1 MASAL
6 QHIDR
11 TVPAGGPDMS
21 QATIL
26 VVDDELGPRES
37 LRMILKPSYE
47 VITAEGGARALE
59 VLRERRVDVVTLDLK
74 MPGLSGTEVLEAVK
88 AFDPRIEVII
98 ITGYGS
104 LKSATDAIR
113 HGVADYIAK
122 PFNVAEIL
130 SVVDRAVA
138 RREQA
143 IRVDS
148 LLKGL
153 DAEGAAAE
161 RRGGSPFAL
170 LRQRLRALMPGDPA
184 APAAA
189 PVDSLEFVKVL
200 AATLESKD
208 AYTHGHSQRVAH
220 YAAILG
226 HELGLTDRELREL
239 QIASFLH
246 DIGKVGVCEQYIKKE
261 GRLTPDEWA
270 VVRGHPEKGAEL
282 IAPLRLGTAVLSAVR
297 HHHERIDGRGFPDRL
312 GGSDLSVTARIV
324 CIADAYDAMTSD
336 RPYRRALS
344 RDAARQEL
352 KRCAGTQ
359 FDLDFVERFLRVLD
373 RHPWLDTPPEPDPAD
388 PTVTP
393 EVWPDVRLVGG
404 HA

>member
-1 MASAL
+1 
-6 QHIDR
+6 
-11 TVPAGGPDMS
+11 MS

-47 VITAEGGARALE
+47 VLTAETGAKALE
-59 VLRERRVDVVTLDLK
+59 LIHSNRVDVVTLDLK
-74 MPGLSGTEVLEAVK
+74 MPGLSGTEVMEAVK
-88 AFDPRIEVII
+88 GLDPRIEVVI

-104 LKSATDAIR
+104 LKSATEAIR

-138 RREQA
+138 RRDQA
-143 IRVDS
+143 LKAEA

-153 DAEGAAAE
+153 DVEGTGLPADGD
-161 RRGGSPFAL
+161 RRIVSGFAG
-170 LRQRLRALMPGDPA
+170 LRQRLRGYMHRDA
-184 APAAA
+184 AVPVTA
-189 PVDSLEFVKVL
+189 PIDSIEFVKVL
-200 AATLESKD
+200 AAALESKD
-208 AYTHGHSQRVAH
+208 SYTHGHSQRVAH

-226 HELGLTDRELREL
+226 QDLGLTDRELRDL

-246 DIGKVGVCEQYIKKE
+246 DIGKVGVCEQYIKKQ
-261 GRLTPDEWA
+261 GRLTPEEWA

-282 IAPLRLGTAVLSAVR
+282 IGPLRLGPAILSAVR
-297 HHHERIDGRGFPDRL
+297 HHHERVDGRGFPDRL
-312 GGSDLSVTARIV
+312 GGTDLSTTARIV

-352 KRCAGTQ
+352 KRCGGTQ
-359 FDLDFVERFLRVLD
+359 FDLEYVERFLRLLD
-373 RHPWLDTPPEPDPAD
+373 KHPWLDEGRDPSAPDLPAA
-388 PTVTP
+388 PG
-393 EVWPDVRLVGG
+393 VWPGGLLAGG

>member
-1 MASAL
+1 
-6 QHIDR
+6 
-11 TVPAGGPDMS
+11 MS

-47 VITAEGGARALE
+47 VLTAESGARALE
-59 VLRERRVDVVTLDLK
+59 LLRERRVDVVTLDLK

-88 AFDPRIEVII
+88 GLDPRIEVII

-104 LKSATDAIR
+104 LKSATEAIR
-113 HGVADYIAK
+113 YGVADYIAK

-138 RREQA
+138 RRDQA
-143 IRVDS
+143 LKVDA

-153 DAEGAAAE
+153 EADGGTGDGE
-161 RRGGSPFAL
+161 RRAGSAFAA
-170 LRQRLRALMPGDPA
+170 LRQRLRGLVQREPGQR
-184 APAAA
+184 AAA
-189 PVDSLEFVKVL
+189 PIDSLEFVKVL
-200 AATLESKD
+200 AAALESKD

-226 HELGLTDRELREL
+226 QDLGLSDRELRDL
-239 QIASFLH
+239 QIGSFLH
-246 DIGKVGVCEQYIKKE
+246 DIGKVGVCEQYIKKQ
-261 GRLTPDEWA
+261 GRLTPEEWA
-270 VVRGHPEKGAEL
+270 VVRAHPEKGAEL
-282 IAPLRLGTAVLSAVR
+282 IAPLRLGPAVVSAVR

-373 RHPWLDTPPEPDPAD
+373 KHPWLDQNSEAPVKNGRVVSGA
-388 PTVTP
+388 
-393 EVWPDVRLVGG
+393 WAGGILAGG

>member
-1 MASAL
+1 M
-6 QHIDR
+6 H
-11 TVPAGGPDMS
+11 
-21 QATIL
+21 QATVL

-47 VITAEGGARALE
+47 VLTADSGAKALE
-59 VLRERRVDVVTLDLK
+59 VVRERPVDLVTLDLK
-74 MPGLSGTEVLEAVK
+74 MPGLSGNEVLEGIK
-88 AFDPRIEVII
+88 AFDPRIEVVI

-104 LKSATDAIR
+104 LKSATEAIR

-122 PFNVAEIL
+122 PFNVAEIV
-130 SVVDRAVA
+130 SVVDRTVA

-143 IRVDS
+143 LRAEA

-153 DAEGAAAE
+153 DADDGSASGRGAAG
-161 RRGGSPFAL
+161 RQFPGFAA
-170 LRQRLRALMPGDPA
+170 LRQRLAGMIGRDGRASGV
-184 APAAA
+184 
-189 PVDSLEFVKVL
+189 PVVDQLEFVKVL
-200 AATLESKD
+200 AGALESKD

-226 HELGLTDRELREL
+226 QDLGLSDRELREL

-246 DIGKVGVCEQYIKKE
+246 DIGKVGVCEQYIRKQ
-261 GRLTPDEWA
+261 GRLTSEEWA

-282 IAPLRLGTAVLSAVR
+282 IGPLRFGQAIVSAVR
-297 HHHERIDGRGFPDRL
+297 HHHERVDGRGFPDRL
-312 GGSDLSVTARIV
+312 GGADLSVNARIV

-336 RPYRRALS
+336 RPYRRALG

-352 KRCAGTQ
+352 NRCAGTQ
-359 FDLDFVERFLRVLD
+359 FDLDYVERFLGLLD
-373 RHPWLDTPPEPDPAD
+373 RHPWLDAEEERAD
-388 PTVTP
+388 GAEAFAARRRWTALQL
-393 EVWPDVRLVGG
+393 VRG

>member
-1 MASAL
+1 
-6 QHIDR
+6 
-11 TVPAGGPDMS
+11 MS

-47 VITAEGGARALE
+47 VLTAETGAKALE
-59 VLRERRVDVVTLDLK
+59 FVRSTRVDVVTLDLK
-74 MPGLSGTEVLEAVK
+74 MPGLSGTEVMEAVK
-88 AFDPRIEVII
+88 GLDPRIEVII

-104 LKSATDAIR
+104 LKSATEAIR

-130 SVVDRAVA
+130 SVVDRAVT
-138 RREQA
+138 RRDQA
-143 IRVDS
+143 LKADA
-148 LLKGL
+148 LLRGL
-153 DAEGAAAE
+153 DADALAAGAEE
-161 RRGGSPFAL
+161 RRLVSGFAA
-170 LRQRLRALMPGDPA
+170 LRQRLRGLVQREPGQPPA
-184 APAAA
+184 P
-189 PVDSLEFVKVL
+189 PIDSLEFVKVL
-200 AATLESKD
+200 AAALESKD

-226 HELGLTDRELREL
+226 QELGLGDRELRDL

-246 DIGKVGVCEQYIKKE
+246 DIGKVGVCEQYIKKQ
-261 GRLTPDEWA
+261 GRLTPEEWA

-282 IAPLRLGTAVLSAVR
+282 IGPLRLGPAILSAVR
-297 HHHERIDGRGFPDRL
+297 HHHERVDGRGFPDRL

-324 CIADAYDAMTSD
+324 CIADAYDAMTSH
-336 RPYRRALS
+336 RPYRRALT

-359 FDLDFVERFLRVLD
+359 FDLEYVERFLRLLD
-373 RHPWLDTPPEPDPAD
+373 KHPWLDEGSDSAAD
-388 PTVTP
+388 GGSGTRAG
-393 EVWPDVRLVGG
+393 WPGSLLAGG

>member
-1 MASAL
+1 
-6 QHIDR
+6 
-11 TVPAGGPDMS
+11 MS

-37 LRMILKPSYE
+37 LRMILKPSYD
-47 VITAEGGARALE
+47 VLTAETGARALE
-59 VLRERRVDVVTLDLK
+59 LLAAHRVDVVTLDLK
-74 MPGLSGTEVLEAVK
+74 MPGLSGTEVLEAIK
-88 AFDPRIEVII
+88 ARDPRIEVII

-104 LKSATDAIR
+104 LKSATEAIR

-130 SVVDRAVA
+130 AVVDRAVA

-143 IRVDS
+143 LKAEM
-148 LLKGL
+148 LLRGL
-153 DAEGAAAE
+153 EGE
-161 RRGGSPFAL
+161 GGDPDRRAGSPFAA
-170 LRQRLRALMPGDPA
+170 LRARLRGIGKREPG

-189 PVDSLEFVKVL
+189 SVDSLEFVRVL
-200 AATLESKD
+200 AGALESKD
-208 AYTHGHSQRVAH
+208 AYTVGHSQRVAH

-226 HELGLTDRELREL
+226 QDLGLTDRELREL

-246 DIGKVGVCEQYIKKE
+246 DIGKVGVCEEYIKKQ
-261 GRLTPDEWA
+261 GRLTAEEWA

-282 IAPLRLGTAVLSAVR
+282 IAPLKLGAAVLSAVR

-312 GGSDLSVTARIV
+312 GGSDLSVTARVV

-336 RPYRRALS
+336 RPYRRALP

-359 FDLDFVERFLRVLD
+359 FDLDYVERFLRLLG
-373 RHPWLDTPPEPDPAD
+373 RYPWLDTDPTPEPVEPA
-388 PTVTP
+388 PGL
-393 EVWPDVRLVGG
+393 WPNVRLAGG

>member
-1 MASAL
+1 
-6 QHIDR
+6 
-11 TVPAGGPDMS
+11 MS

-47 VITAEGGARALE
+47 VLTAESGARALDL
-59 VLRERRVDVVTLDLK
+59 LRGHRVDVVTLDLK

-88 AFDPRIEVII
+88 GLDPRIEVVI

-104 LKSATDAIR
+104 LKSATEAIR

-130 SVVDRAVA
+130 SIVDRAVA
-138 RREQA
+138 RRDQA
-143 IRVDS
+143 LRAEA

-153 DAEGAAAE
+153 DVDGGTGDGE
-161 RRGGSPFAL
+161 RRVVSGFAA
-170 LRQRLRALMPGDPA
+170 LRQRLRGLVQREPGQPA
-184 APAAA
+184 ATPI
-189 PVDSLEFVKVL
+189 DSLEFVKVL
-200 AATLESKD
+200 AAALESKD

-220 YAAILG
+220 YAAILAQDV
-226 HELGLTDRELREL
+226 GLTDRELRDL

-246 DIGKVGVCEQYIKKE
+246 DIGKVGVCEQYIKKQ
-261 GRLTPDEWA
+261 GRLTPEEWA

-282 IAPLRLGTAVLSAVR
+282 IGPLHLGPAILSAVR
-297 HHHERIDGRGFPDRL
+297 HHHERVDGRGFPDRL

-336 RPYRRALS
+336 RPYRHALS

-359 FDLDFVERFLRVLD
+359 FDLEYVERFLRLLD
-373 RHPWLDTPPEPDPAD
+373 KHPWLDEGSESPAKD
-388 PTVTP
+388 RSAASG
-393 EVWPDVRLVGG
+393 VWPGEMLAGG
-404 HA
+404 HV

>member
-1 MASAL
+1 M
-6 QHIDR
+6 
-11 TVPAGGPDMS
+11 P

-47 VITAEGGARALE
+47 VLTADSGAKALE
-59 VLRERRVDVVTLDLK
+59 VLRQAPVDVVTLDLK
-74 MPGLSGTEVLEAVK
+74 MPGLSGTEVLEAIK
-88 AFDPRIEVII
+88 AFDPRIEVVI

-104 LKSATDAIR
+104 LKSATEAIR

-130 SVVDRAVA
+130 SVIDRTVA

-143 IRVDS
+143 LRAES

-153 DAEGAAAE
+153 EAQHGAAA
-161 RRGGSPFAL
+161 GGGPATDGRQFAGFAAL
-170 LRQRLRALMPGDPA
+170 CQRLRGMLGREAG
-184 APAAA
+184 APAS
-189 PVDSLEFVKVL
+189 PVIDQLEFVKVL
-200 AATLESKD
+200 ANTLESKD
-208 AYTHGHSQRVAH
+208 AYTHGHSQRVATF
-220 YAAILG
+220 AAMLG
-226 HELGLTDRELREL
+226 QDLGLSDRELRDL
-239 QIASFLH
+239 QIGSFLH
-246 DIGKVGVCEQYIKKE
+246 DIGKVGVCEQYIRKQ
-261 GRLTPDEWA
+261 GRLTTEEWA
-270 VVRGHPEKGAEL
+270 VVRAHPEKGAEL
-282 IAPLRLGTAVLSAVR
+282 IGPLRFNAAVTSAVQ
-297 HHHERIDGRGFPDRL
+297 HHHERVDGRGFPDRL

-359 FDLDFVERFLRVLD
+359 FDLAFVERFLRLLD
-373 RHPWLDTPPEPDPAD
+373 RNPWLDRGEEETEGAALNGLRAGGARARR
-388 PTVTP
+388 
-393 EVWPDVRLVGG
+393 RLEGW
-404 HA
+404 A